1 MLDQSEGVMAK
12 RTKRAT
18 ARKVKAGSKAPKKS
32 KTAKKQAASRLV
44 KAKPKRQ
51 KAKVKP
57 KAKAKPKRSVAKKPA
72 SRRPRRTIPPSPLQ
86 TETTIVDVVEE
97 LVPGVV
103 VVTELVETHTRKP
116 DTTNQLGA
124 DWTAAPQS
132 EEK

>member
-1 MLDQSEGVMAK
+1 MAK

-72 SRRPRRTIPPSPLQ
+72 SRRPRRTTPPSPLQ

-97 LVPGVV
+97 PVPGVV
-103 VVTELVETHTRKP
+103 VVTEFVETHTSTP
-116 DTTNQLGA
+116 DTTKQLDVERTVGPES
-124 DWTAAPQS
+124 D
-132 EEK
+132 EK